1 MRGTCPGGDR
11 PGHHRAATRSSAL
24 WSAVGAIA
32 PSSLHKRPADR
43 DSPDDGHGERGAAMV
58 EFTFLAVLL
67 LVPLAYV
74 VVGAFT
80 VQKAAFAVTAATR
93 EAGRA
98 FVTADSA
105 ATADARAH
113 AAGALAM
120 RDQGLSLPDGAL
132 KITCGDPECLLPGN
146 AVTVELDYAVA
157 LPLVPHAL
165 GGRPLAA
172 IRVHG
177 HHVEVVDQFRAVP

>member
-1 MRGTCPGGDR
+1 
-11 PGHHRAATRSSAL
+11 
-24 WSAVGAIA
+24 
-32 PSSLHKRPADR
+32 
-43 DSPDDGHGERGAAMV
+43 MV

-74 VVGAFT
+74 VVAAFT

-98 FVTADSA
+98 FVTAESA
-105 ATADARAH
+105 DVAAGRAH
-113 AAGALAM
+113 AAAGLAM
-120 RDQGLSLPDGAL
+120 GDQGLSLADGTL
-132 KITCGDPECLLPGN
+132 RIRCDGECLVPGT
-146 AVTVELDYAVA
+146 AVRIELDYAVT
-157 LPLVPHAL
+157 LPLLPRAL

-177 HHVEVVDQFRAVP
+177 THSEVVDFWRAVR

>member
-1 MRGTCPGGDR
+1 VRRLPPGWPAHPRGVDQ
-11 PGHHRAATRSSAL
+11 A
-24 WSAVGAIA
+24 
-32 PSSLHKRPADR
+32 
-43 DSPDDGHGERGAAMV
+43 ERGAAMV

-67 LVPLAYV
+67 LVPLAYIV
-74 VVGAFT
+74 VAAFT

-105 ATADARAH
+105 ATADGRARA
-113 AAGALAM
+113 AADLAM
-120 RDQGLSLPDGAL
+120 RDQGLALPDGAL
-132 KITCGDPECLLPGN
+132 RITCGGGECLTPGT
-146 AVTVELDYAVA
+146 AVTVDLEYAVS

-165 GGRPLAA
+165 GGRPLAS

-177 HHVEVVDQFRAVP
+177 HHVEVVDPYRAVP

>member
-1 MRGTCPGGDR
+1 
-11 PGHHRAATRSSAL
+11 
-24 WSAVGAIA
+24 
-32 PSSLHKRPADR
+32 
-43 DSPDDGHGERGAAMV
+43 MV

-67 LVPLAYV
+67 LVPLAYIV
-74 VVGAFT
+74 VAAFT

-105 ATADARAH
+105 ATAEARAR
-113 AAGALAM
+113 AAAELAM
-120 RDQGLSLPDGAL
+120 RDQGLTLPDGAL
-132 KITCGDPECLLPGN
+132 RISCGGSECLTPGT
-146 AVTVELDYAVA
+146 AVTVELEYAVA
-157 LPLVPHAL
+157 LPLVPNAL

-177 HHVEVVDQFRAVP
+177 HHVEVVDQYRAVP

>member
-1 MRGTCPGGDR
+1 MRR
-11 PGHHRAATRSSAL
+11 LRS
-24 WSAVGAIA
+24 
-32 PSSLHKRPADR
+32 
-43 DSPDDGHGERGAAMV
+43 GEDGAAMV

-74 VVGAFT
+74 VVAAFT

-98 FVTADSA
+98 YVTADGDS
-105 ATADARAH
+105 TADARAR
-113 AAGALAM
+113 AAADLAM
-120 RDQGLSLPDGAL
+120 RDQGLVLPDGAL
-132 KITCGDPECLLPGN
+132 RITCGGGECLAPGT
-146 AVTVELDYAVA
+146 AVTVDLEYAVS

-165 GGRPLAA
+165 GGRPLAS

-177 HHVEVVDQFRAVP
+177 HHVELVDPYRAVP